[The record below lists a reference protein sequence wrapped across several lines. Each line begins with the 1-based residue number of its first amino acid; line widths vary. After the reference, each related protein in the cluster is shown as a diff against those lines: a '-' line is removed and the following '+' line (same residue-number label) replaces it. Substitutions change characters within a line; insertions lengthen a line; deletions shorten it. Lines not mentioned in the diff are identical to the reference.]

1 MAKTIKVLNMAK
13 KDIFVLKCC
22 LLGDP
27 GVGKTSLISQFVK
40 GKFKKSYQLTVGL
53 DVSSK
58 DIILDDGRMARLSIH
73 DIGGQERFN
82 QVRHLFYQGAHVA
95 LLVFDVTRPLSLKRL
110 ENVWSKELMEYNQ
123 PKPHQPPLKTILVG
137 NKIDQHPLDID
148 RTGLQKKYSNIVGV
162 LETSAATGAGIEELK
177 AAITEQLT
185 HACRSTLFE
194 AADVDHLFFFGRR
207 GDIGN
212 PSPREIFKPVGVRWI
227 GCDFPGFG
235 LNPRA
240 KPPVVESD
248 RHVRPLR

>member
-1 MAKTIKVLNMAK
+1 MAKIIMVINMAK

-137 NKIDQHPLDID
+137 NKIDLEDYRMVTREDAEKIAEKIKCVD
-148 RTGLQKKYSNIVGV
+148 YIEASAKDNI
-162 LETSAATGAGIEELK
+162 
-177 AAITEQLT
+177 
-185 HACRSTLFE
+185 R
-194 AADVDHLFFFGRR
+194 VDHSFSNLTKSFL
-207 GDIGN
+207 D
-212 PSPREIFKPVGVRWI
+212 
-227 GCDFPGFG
+227 G
-235 LNPRA
+235 L
-240 KPPVVESD
+240 K
-248 RHVRPLR
+248 

>member
-110 ENVWSKELMEYNQ
+110 ENVWSKELMEYNK
-123 PKPHQPPLKTILVG
+123 PKLHQPPLKTILVG
-137 NKIDQHPLDID
+137 NKIDLEDYRMVTREDAERMAEKIKSVDYIEASAKDNIRVDQSFSNLTKSFLD
-148 RTGLQKKYSNIVGV
+148 GLK
-162 LETSAATGAGIEELK
+162 
-177 AAITEQLT
+177 
-185 HACRSTLFE
+185 
-194 AADVDHLFFFGRR
+194 
-207 GDIGN
+207 
-212 PSPREIFKPVGVRWI
+212 
-227 GCDFPGFG
+227 
-235 LNPRA
+235 
-240 KPPVVESD
+240 
-248 RHVRPLR
+248 

>member
-1 MAKTIKVLNMAK
+1 MAK

-110 ENVWSKELMEYNQ
+110 ENVWSKELMEYNK

-137 NKIDQHPLDID
+137 NKIDLEDYRMVTREDAEKMAEKIKSVDYIEASAKDNIRVDQSFSDLTKCFLD
-148 RTGLQKKYSNIVGV
+148 GLK
-162 LETSAATGAGIEELK
+162 
-177 AAITEQLT
+177 
-185 HACRSTLFE
+185 
-194 AADVDHLFFFGRR
+194 
-207 GDIGN
+207 
-212 PSPREIFKPVGVRWI
+212 
-227 GCDFPGFG
+227 
-235 LNPRA
+235 
-240 KPPVVESD
+240 
-248 RHVRPLR
+248 